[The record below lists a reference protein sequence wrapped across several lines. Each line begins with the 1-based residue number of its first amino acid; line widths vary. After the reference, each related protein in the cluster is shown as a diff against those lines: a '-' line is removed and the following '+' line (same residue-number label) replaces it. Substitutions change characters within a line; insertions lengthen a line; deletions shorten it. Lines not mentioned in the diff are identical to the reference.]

1 MLSGVT
7 FCSGFALWQG
17 SHIYLVL
24 EIKAVQRTRC
34 EMNSLQVISLRYMFL
49 RLPDSNLIVDCL
61 MHGNAVAFCVAN
73 IMICTNVVKIADSA
87 YVFSNPGI

>member
-24 EIKAVQRTRC
+24 EMKAVQRTRC
-34 EMNSLQVISLRYMFL
+34 EMNSLQAISLRYIFL
-49 RLPDSNLIVDCL
+49 TLPDSNLIVDCF
-61 MHGNAVAFCVAN
+61 MHISAVAFCVAN

-87 YVFSNPGI
+87 CVF

>member
-17 SHIYLVL
+17 SRIYLVL
-24 EIKAVQRTRC
+24 EIKAVQRTKC
-34 EMNSLQVISLRYMFL
+34 EMNSLQIISLRYIFL
-49 RLPDSNLIVDCL
+49 TLPDSNLIVDCF
-61 MHGNAVAFCVAN
+61 MHVSAVAFCVAN

-87 YVFSNPGI
+87 CVF